1 MTIDTLYFKKKLE
14 DEHAV
19 LLESLEKIGVEDP
32 KTHTWE
38 AVPDMSEGTEA
49 DANMLADRAE
59 DYEERSALI
68 RSLGERIGEVSYALK
83 KFDLGTY
90 GICEKTGEMISSER
104 LEANPAART
113 ATVHIIL

>member
-49 DANMLADRAE
+49 DPNMLADRAE

-68 RSLGERIGEVSYALK
+68 RSLGERISEIDYALT

-90 GICEKTGEMISSER
+90 GICEKTGQPIAKER
-104 LEANPAART
+104 LEAYPSARVAIHT
-113 ATVHIIL
+113 K